1 LAARLKTP
9 NNLKTSLK
17 FEDKDTKEMLSK
29 FEFGFF
35 LKQNI
40 EEEKYNQADIDIL
53 YSSYETTLKAI
64 KLKYKKDRK
73 QANYFL
79 EGQVRKMFT
88 GGFLPALFHL
98 DEGRKHRMFGFQ
110 EIGHD
115 LAYFKLWQDYYKRK
129 VTAQKVW
136 DIIVKIGSVLAIGLS
151 LIKLWETFQK
161 GGH

>member
-1 LAARLKTP
+1 MKT
-9 NNLKTSLK
+9 NLN
-17 FEDKDTKEMLSK
+17 FEDNDTKELLSK
-29 FEFGFF
+29 FNFDFF

-40 EEEKYNQADIDIL
+40 EEEKYNQTDIDLL
-53 YSSYETTLKAI
+53 YSSFKTTLKDL

-98 DEGRKHRMFGFQ
+98 YEGKKHTMFGFQ

-129 VTAQKVW
+129 VTANKIWDVAIKV
-136 DIIVKIGSVLAIGLS
+136 GSILAIVLS
-151 LIKLWETFQK
+151 IIKLWETFF
-161 GGH
+161 